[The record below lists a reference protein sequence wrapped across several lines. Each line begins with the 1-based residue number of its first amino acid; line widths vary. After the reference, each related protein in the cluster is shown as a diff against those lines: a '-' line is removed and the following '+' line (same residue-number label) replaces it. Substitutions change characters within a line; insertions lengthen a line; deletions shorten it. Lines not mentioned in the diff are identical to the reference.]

1 MIHITLPD
9 GSARQYER
17 GSTGMA
23 IAQSIS
29 QGLAR
34 EAVGIFVNDQPYD
47 LSRPIEEDA
56 HIRIVTFND
65 GEGKAIFWHSSA
77 HLMAEAVESLYPG
90 TKFGIGPPIE
100 NGFYYDMD
108 IAGGHML
115 TPEDLERIEK
125 KMAELAKQ
133 DNSFSRI
140 PISWEDAVEFFR
152 QKGDEYKLELLDE
165 FRGRE
170 ITLYQQGNFTDL
182 CRGTHL
188 PSTGRIKAAKLLSVS
203 SAYWRG
209 DIKRKQLQRIYGIT
223 FPKKGLLDEHMT
235 MLEEA
240 KKRDHRKLGRELE
253 LFMITPEIGQGLPIW
268 LPKGTVL
275 RETLENFLRNE
286 QRKRDYLPV
295 VTPHIGNLD
304 LYRTSGH
311 YPYYA
316 ESQFTPIH
324 LEEGEEYLLKPMN
337 CPHHCHIYASKPR
350 SYRDLPVRLAEF
362 GTVYRYE
369 KSGQLNGLTRVR
381 SFTVDDSHLFVRPD
395 QVREELLGVLD
406 LIRFVMSVLGF
417 SDFKTQLSF
426 RDPEDRSKYAGHDE
440 LWEQSQRILQEVAE
454 IAHLNYTIETGEG
467 AFYGPKI
474 DFMVRDAI
482 GREWQLGTVQL
493 DYILPER
500 FNLEYTGADGAKHRP
515 VMIHRAPFGSLE
527 RFIGVLIEHY
537 AGNFPFWLAPV
548 QAIVL
553 PLSEHYIDYAKK
565 VHQQLRDAGFR
576 TEVDERNEKLGY
588 KIREAE
594 LQKIPFMLIVG
605 EKEQSSGSASVRVHG
620 EGDRGSCS
628 IEELIV
634 EFADLNDVKK
644 IAAQAQERMRTA
656 SAAVEIDD
664 EMTIEHAVPDARNE
678 GIA

>member
-1 MIHITLPD
+1 MIKITLPD
-9 GSARQYER
+9 GSHREYAE
-17 GSTGMA
+17 GVTGA
-23 IAQSIS
+23 EIASSIS

-34 EAVGIFVNDQPYD
+34 EAVGIVVDGQAYD
-47 LSRPIEEDA
+47 LSRPILADA
-56 HIRIVTFND
+56 SVRILTFGD
-65 GEGKAIFWHSSA
+65 DDGKAVFWHSSA
-77 HLMAEAVESLYPG
+77 HVMAEAIEALYPG

-108 IAGGHML
+108 IADGLVL
-115 TPEDLERIEK
+115 TPEHLEAIEK
-125 KMAELAKQ
+125 KMTELARQ
-133 DNSFSRI
+133 DSAFERV
-140 PISWEDAVEFFR
+140 PITWEDAVAYFR
-152 QKGDEYKLELLDE
+152 EKGDEYKLELLEE
-165 FRGRE
+165 FKDRE
-170 ITLYQQGNFTDL
+170 ITFYRQGAFTDL

-188 PSTGRIKAAKLLSVS
+188 PSTGRIKAIKLLSVS

-209 DIKRKQLQRIYGIT
+209 DVKRKQLQRVYGVT
-223 FPKKGLLDEHMT
+223 FPKKSQLDEYLT

-253 LFMITPEIGQGLPIW
+253 LFMISPSVGQGLPLW

-275 RETLENFLRNE
+275 RETLENFLRAE
-286 QRKRDYLPV
+286 QRKRNYQPV

-316 ESQFTPIH
+316 ESQFTPIT
-324 LEEGEEYLLKPMN
+324 LEENEEYLLKPMN
-337 CPHHCHIYASKPR
+337 CPHHCQIYASKPR

-395 QVREELLGVLD
+395 QVRDELVGVLD
-406 LIRFVMSVLGF
+406 LIKFVMAVLGF
-417 SDFKTQLSF
+417 SDFTTRLSF
-426 RDPEDRSKYAGHDE
+426 RDPQNSSKYVGRDE
-440 LWEQSQRILQEVAE
+440 LWETAERAIRDVADEVGLRYE
-454 IAHLNYTIETGEG
+454 VGIGEA

-482 GREWQLGTVQL
+482 GRQWQLGTVQL
-493 DYILPER
+493 DYNLPER
-500 FNLEYTGADGAKHRP
+500 FDLEYTGADGAKHRP

-527 RFIGVLIEHY
+527 RFIGVLIEHF

-553 PLSEHYIDYAKK
+553 PLSEHYVEYART
-565 VHQQLRDAGFR
+565 VEQRLRDAGFR
-576 TEVDERNEKLGY
+576 AELDERNEKVGY

-605 EKEQSSGSASVRVHG
+605 EKEQSAGAAAVRVHG
-620 EGDRGSCS
+620 EGDRGMKT
-628 IEELIV
+628 IEEIV
-634 EFADLNDVKK
+634 EEFRGLNDLEKV
-644 IAAQAQERMRTA
+644 ADAGR
-656 SAAVEIDD
+656 AAVS
-664 EMTIEHAVPDARNE
+664 ARAE
-678 GIA
+678 AEAAS